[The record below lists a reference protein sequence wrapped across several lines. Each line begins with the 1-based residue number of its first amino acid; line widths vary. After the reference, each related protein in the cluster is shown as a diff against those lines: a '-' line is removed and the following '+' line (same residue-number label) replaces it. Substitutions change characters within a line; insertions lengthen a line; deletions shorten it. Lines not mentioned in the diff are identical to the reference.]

1 MGLKRSTGFGWFVSA
16 LVDLVVLVVCSW
28 VGFIRGFFRRV
39 LGSSGV
45 CFRFSVATVVERGV
59 SLVSVVS
66 VWVGVDV
73 C

>member
-1 MGLKRSTGFGWFVSA
+1 MGLKRSTDFGRFVSA
-16 LVDLVVLVVCSW
+16 LVDLVVSAVCSW

-45 CFRFSVATVVERGV
+45 CFCFSIATVVKRKV
-59 SLVSVVS
+59 SLVSVVL
-66 VWVGVDV
+66 VWVGVDA